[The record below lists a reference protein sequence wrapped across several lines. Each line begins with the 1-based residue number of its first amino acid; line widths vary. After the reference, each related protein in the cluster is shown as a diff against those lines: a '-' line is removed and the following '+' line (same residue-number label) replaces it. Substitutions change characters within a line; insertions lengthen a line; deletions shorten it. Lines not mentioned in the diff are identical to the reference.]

1 MARTVQAGYLARR
14 IEALRAGGQTR
25 RQIAQATG
33 IGERTQR
40 KLISGETS
48 GKRWYQRIVPRITT
62 PAGRGASVRR
72 RGVDIP
78 RSAEP
83 GHFSIVV
90 RKEDGSYARI
100 PVILRDYEQ
109 ATHLTVFDKARI
121 INNPNVQDVLESE
134 LQKQRGGSPPL
145 TPAQIAASQ
154 AVDVVPIINS
164 HTANIPWVRL
174 QA

>member
-1 MARTVQAGYLARR
+1 MARRTVQAGYLARQ
-14 IEALRAGGQTR
+14 IEALRARGQTR
-25 RQIAQATG
+25 AQIAQATG

-40 KLISGETS
+40 KLISGETP
-48 GKRWYQRIVPRITT
+48 GTRVYRRVIPR
-62 PAGRGASVRR
+62 PPVGGGGRRLG

-90 RKEDGSYARI
+90 RKADGSYARI
-100 PVILRDYEQ
+100 PMVLRDYEQ

-121 INNPNVQDVLESE
+121 INNAEVQAVLTEE

-145 TPAQIAASQ
+145 TPAE
-154 AVDVVPIINS
+154 IINS

-174 QA
+174 SQ

>member
-1 MARTVQAGYLARR
+1 MARRTVQAGYLARQ
-14 IEALRAGGQTR
+14 IESLRAQGQTR
-25 RQIAQATG
+25 RQIAAQTG

-48 GKRWYQRIVPRITT
+48 GRRWFQRIRTT
-62 PAGRGASVRR
+62 

-90 RKEDGSYARI
+90 RRPDGGYARV
-100 PVILRDYEQ
+100 PVILRDYER
-109 ATHLTVFDKARI
+109 ATHLTPFDKARI
-121 INNPNVQDVLESE
+121 LRNANVQQTIESE
-134 LQKQRGGSPPL
+134 LQKTRQGSPPMSK
-145 TPAQIAASQ
+145 AEIDASTV
-154 AVDVVPIINS
+154 ADVVPIINS

-174 QA
+174 